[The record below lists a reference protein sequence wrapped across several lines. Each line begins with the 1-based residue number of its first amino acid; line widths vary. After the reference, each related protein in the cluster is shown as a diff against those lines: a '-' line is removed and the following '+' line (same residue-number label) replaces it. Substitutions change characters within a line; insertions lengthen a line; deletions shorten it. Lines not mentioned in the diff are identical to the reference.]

1 MWLSVLILL
10 LQEKILKFIT
20 NHNSA
25 SSFRFAQTNERK
37 QRQLSLARQILRES
51 AIFEQHSRFSRYRH
65 HISISQIDSRSFFKM
80 SSDKKRRVQTSSKP
94 MFDSNQSAWSIF
106 QPAFNG
112 RPWGYDA
119 WSSKLDEKKVD
130 ETSLDFELLSN
141 TMTWEKGLLSCTLLE
156 IGAIVGTTFCRFS
169 KLILESDYTLCAT

>member
-80 SSDKKRRVQTSSKP
+80 SSDKNEEYKLLPNQCSIPIKVPGVSFNQLSWKTLRLRR
-94 MFDSNQSAWSIF
+94 
-106 QPAFNG
+106 
-112 RPWGYDA
+112 
-119 WSSKLDEKKVD
+119 SKLDEKKVD

>member
-80 SSDKKRRVQTSSKP
+80 SSDKNEEYKLLPNQCSIPIKVPGASFNQLSMEDLEVTTHEVQSW
-94 MFDSNQSAWSIF
+94 M
-106 QPAFNG
+106 
-112 RPWGYDA
+112 R
-119 WSSKLDEKKVD
+119 KKW
-130 ETSLDFELLSN
+130 
-141 TMTWEKGLLSCTLLE
+141 MKQ
-156 IGAIVGTTFCRFS
+156 A
-169 KLILESDYTLCAT
+169 